1 MDILEKS
8 FASVDGTQICVEGV
22 AIAAPL
28 AITTITAAANILSRF
43 ILLSF
48 SSLILNGD
56 KMKTPLVP
64 LLHVLLKLT
73 VVRNNN
79 RHYQS

>member
-1 MDILEKS
+1 MLDVI
-8 FASVDGTQICVEGV
+8 VERQYPGAQSKV
-22 AIAAPL
+22 VHITIA
-28 AITTITAAANILSRF
+28 AAANILSRF

-79 RHYQS
+79 RNYQS